1 MENTRIHKQIKEIYT
16 DAHRQLCHAM
26 NLEAG
31 AMSIYEAGQLYKM
44 IDRDVQVLY
53 KRIEYLSL
61 GDKQ

>member
-1 MENTRIHKQIKEIYT
+1 
-16 DAHRQLCHAM
+16 M